1 MQRNKMPHKYFLIV
15 LSFLLI
21 ISCNK
26 NGVSKNVQKPDG
38 LTNVEELASKEELA
52 PDAVINS
59 DCDYYLDR
67 SDTPSGKLKKGQSVI
82 ILDWCYARL
91 DGNDNIDIYIEVE
104 TLDKTVKGC
113 VIETYLSYS
122 NTHNNLLLKN
132 ILLTES
138 YYYTAS
144 AEEVYKEHY
153 LPLINDEEKSMVK
166 DEKGAIIWMK
176 NFLSPKMMLISERHL
191 VFGEGYWVGFD
202 TYRILSIKQENKNT
216 YLLKLLKYPD
226 DEFEIV
232 LLVDDDGITITQ
244 IIKKIY
250 LVALSEYDL
259 NIKYIS
265 YNKEKSEKIKK
276 DVSAWCSEQLKKF

>member
-1 MQRNKMPHKYFLIV
+1 MQKIIKEKNKLPNKYFLIV

-26 NGVSKNVQKPDG
+26 NTANKNVQKPDD
-38 LTNVEELASKEELA
+38 LTNEEI
-52 PDAVINS
+52 AVINS
-59 DCDYYLDR
+59 DCDYYLNG
-67 SDTPSGKLKKGQSVI
+67 SDTPSGKLAKGQSVI
-82 ILDWCYARL
+82 VLDWCYAKL
-91 DGNDNIDIYIEVE
+91 DRNDNIDVYIQVE
-104 TLDKTVKGC
+104 TLDKTVKGY

-122 NTHNNLLLKN
+122 NTHNNLLFKN

-166 DEKGAIIWMK
+166 DEKGAIIWMN
-176 NFLSPKMMLISERHL
+176 NFFSPKMMLISERHL

-216 YLLKLLKYPD
+216 YLLKLLKFPD

-232 LLVDDDGITITQ
+232 LLVDNDGITIT
-244 IIKKIY
+244 
-250 LVALSEYDL
+250 
-259 NIKYIS
+259 
-265 YNKEKSEKIKK
+265 
-276 DVSAWCSEQLKKF
+276 